1 MYMANCLIAIA
12 GALGGHP
19 CCQGRIRQL
28 HLEADRHVAEL
39 VQAEA
44 TARLSQW
51 GLAEIVDRIRYASLL
66 SGAPGCLF
74 CIPVHPTS
82 RLCERESVQ
91 YFHPEG
97 SCV

>member
-28 HLEADRHVAEL
+28 HMEADRHVAEL

-44 TARLSQW
+44 AACLSQW
-51 GLAEIVDRIRYASLL
+51 GLAEIVDRIRYPPCSLGSVL
-66 SGAPGCLF
+66 
-74 CIPVHPTS
+74 PVHPAS
-82 RLCERESVQ
+82 RI
-91 YFHPEG
+91 
-97 SCV
+97 